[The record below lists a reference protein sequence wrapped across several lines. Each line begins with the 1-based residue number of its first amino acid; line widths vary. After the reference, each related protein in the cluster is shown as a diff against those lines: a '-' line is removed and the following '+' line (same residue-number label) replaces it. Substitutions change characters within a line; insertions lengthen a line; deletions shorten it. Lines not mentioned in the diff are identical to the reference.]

1 MVLFPGL
8 RKAGRPLEALNPLK
22 IGGRAVPTTL
32 NHDVSPI
39 AFNRS
44 YPPNMAKPIFVLNGP
59 NLNMLGTR
67 EPAVYGSETLD
78 DVKARCVSRAKA
90 LGLSVDFRQSNLEG
104 ELVGWIQ
111 EARTKAQGIIVNAGA
126 YTHTSIAILDALQA
140 AELPVVEVHLS
151 NIFRRDEFRQHSFV
165 SLAAAGVI
173 CGLGAKGYELALEA
187 MADLVKRRTKA

>member
-1 MVLFPGL
+1 
-8 RKAGRPLEALNPLK
+8 
-22 IGGRAVPTTL
+22 
-32 NHDVSPI
+32 
-39 AFNRS
+39 
-44 YPPNMAKPIFVLNGP
+44 MAKPIFVLNGP

-78 DVKARCVSRAKA
+78 DVRARCVTRAKA
-90 LGLSVDFRQSNLEG
+90 LGLPVDFRQSNLEG

-187 MADLVKRRTKA
+187 MADLVKRRSKA

>member
-1 MVLFPGL
+1 
-8 RKAGRPLEALNPLK
+8 
-22 IGGRAVPTTL
+22 
-32 NHDVSPI
+32 
-39 AFNRS
+39 
-44 YPPNMAKPIFVLNGP
+44 MAKPIFVLNGP

-111 EARTKAQGIIVNAGA
+111 EARGKAQGIIVNAGA